1 MKTQTELFTRAL
13 VKIGAV
19 GSGQV
24 ASAEDVAI
32 ASGALEPLLEE
43 LRALQV
49 ANVVISTDT
58 SAEEIPDELYQGIST
73 LLAMD
78 IAAEFGLPAPSD
90 DARQN
95 AMNVIRRITATRPSY
110 ETLQVDYF

>member
-13 VKIGAV
+13 VKVGAV
-19 GSGQV
+19 GSGQT

-43 LRALQV
+43 LRALRV
-49 ANVVISTDT
+49 CNVVISADT
-58 SAEEIPDELYQGIST
+58 SAEEIPNELYQGLST

-78 IAAEFGLPAPSD
+78 IAAEFGMPAPAD
-90 DARQN
+90 EARQN
-95 AMNVIRRITATRPSY
+95 AMNVIRRITAMQPTH
-110 ETLQVDYF
+110 EILVADYF